1 MTRFT
6 SSNNEADMNRRKFL
20 QTMGMAGGAFAGS
33 LNGVSWAA
41 PATTASPYSNLLIL
55 IELKGANDGL
65 NTVIPYANPAYT
77 SLRPRIAIA
86 RDQVLQLSER
96 EGLHPSMQPLMA
108 LWDKKELAVV
118 QGIGYPNPNLSHF
131 RSIEIWDTAS
141 KSEEYLDAGWLARTF
156 AATPAPRTF
165 AADGVVVGSSDMGPL
180 SGQGV
185 RTIALADTAQFLRN
199 AKLAKSNSD
208 NRNAALKHIL
218 AVEQEIIHAASKLN
232 ANFAFKTDFSRTPF
246 GNQVRTAAQ
255 LVASKAGIATIRLT
269 LGGFDTHAN
278 QLGTH
283 ANLLKELAEG
293 IATLKAALS
302 ELSRWDS
309 TLVMTYAEFG
319 RRPRENQSGGT
330 DHGTANVQFVTGGRV
345 SGGLYG
351 EAPELTRLDGNGN
364 LPFAVDFRRMYATVI
379 DKWWAG
385 DSTKVLGGKFAAL
398 DLVKA

>member
-1 MTRFT
+1 
-6 SSNNEADMNRRKFL
+6 MNRRKFL
-20 QTMGMAGGAFAGS
+20 QTMGIAGGSLAGI

-41 PATTASPYSNLLIL
+41 PAVTAANSATPYNNLLIL

-65 NTVIPYANPAYT
+65 NTVIPYANPVYAT
-77 SLRPRIAIA
+77 LRPRLAIA

-96 EGLHPSMQPLMA
+96 EGLHPSLQPLMS
-108 LWDKKELAVV
+108 LWDKKELAIV

-156 AATPAPRTF
+156 ANTPAPRAF

-185 RTIALADTAQFLRN
+185 RTIALADTAQFLRS
-199 AKLAKSNSD
+199 AKLAQANSD

-232 ANFAFKTDFSRTPF
+232 ANFAFKTEFSRTPF
-246 GNQVRTAAQ
+246 GNQVRTASQ

-293 IATLKAALS
+293 ISTLKSALS
-302 ELSRWDS
+302 ELNRWDS
-309 TLVMTYAEFG
+309 TMVMTYAEFG

-330 DHGTANVQFVTGGRV
+330 DHGTANVQFVAGGKIA
-345 SGGLYG
+345 GGVYG
-351 EAPELTRLDGNGN
+351 EAPQLTRLDGNGN
-364 LPFAVDFRRMYATVI
+364 LPFAVDFRSMYATVI
-379 DKWWAG
+379 DKWWGG
-385 DSTKVLGGKFAAL
+385 DSAKVLGGKFAAM
-398 DLVKA
+398 DWVKA